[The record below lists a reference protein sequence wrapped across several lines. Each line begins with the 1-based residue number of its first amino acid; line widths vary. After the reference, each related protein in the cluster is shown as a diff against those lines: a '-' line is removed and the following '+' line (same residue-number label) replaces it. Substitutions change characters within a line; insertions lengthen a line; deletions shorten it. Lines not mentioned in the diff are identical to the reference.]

1 MKKTLSLLL
10 ALMMLAL
17 PVMGLADDDF
27 VSEALEDGR
36 AVNAVLTFRAGNI
49 TGDATM
55 DGVVQD
61 VLNALK
67 LNVSFQGGENPQGG
81 LVVSLSD
88 KDIITLS
95 AAQAQDA
102 VYLLCN
108 MLGEK
113 AVMVKPEDVEPLIK
127 RFIDTFE
134 LLGALSSYEASEL
147 KAQLTEAFAQ
157 GMNAGASAAVQ
168 MDEIPEPDMSA
179 LIAFVEGKVKEEAVT
194 MQPRNSDPA
203 AKKVVVTLT
212 GEDLVQI
219 VKLSLDAVR
228 GNAQLMEVL
237 NANVSVEE
245 GMTIEELFAQA
256 ESEMAALP
264 EMIKEPVVLEMYLDD
279 EDEPVYA
286 TAAIVVSEEGSGSVS
301 TGSVSTGKI
310 GASGSSQNGGENA
323 AEASVAVDM
332 NYARLTMNDVETHAA
347 NMIMKAEGETVSLSL
362 NVIDDEDKDEIR
374 LDMGDGV
381 NQIGVYVTHA
391 ENEEGDTET
400 AATDVNFVLN
410 DSEMSMNLTLK
421 VNEKVQ
427 ESGKDANAHYD
438 IALLL
443 DQTELFGLTVDA
455 ATADPEAS
463 IATENAIRLAELS
476 DEDFMTWLMDTVNGL
491 QLWAVT
497 AVQALPASVLMLM
510 MGQ

>member
-1 MKKTLSLLL
+1 MKKILSLLL

-17 PVMGLADDDF
+17 PAMGLADDDF

-36 AVNAVLTFRAGNI
+36 AVNAVLTFRAGDI

-55 DGVVQD
+55 DGLVQD
-61 VLNALK
+61 VLKALK
-67 LNVSFQGGENPQGG
+67 MSVSFQGGENPQGG

-102 VYLLCN
+102 LYLLCN
-108 MLGEK
+108 LLGEK
-113 AVMVKPEDVEPLIK
+113 AVMATAEDAEPLIK

-134 LLGALSSYEASEL
+134 QLGAISSYEASEL

-157 GMNAGASAAVQ
+157 GMSAGASAAVK
-168 MDEIPEPDMSA
+168 MDEIPDPDMTA
-179 LIAFVEGKVKEEAVT
+179 LIAFMKGKAKEEAVT

-219 VKLSLDAVR
+219 MKLTLDSVR
-228 GNAQLMEVL
+228 SNAQLMEML

-256 ESEMAALP
+256 ESEMAVLP
-264 EMIKEPVVLEMYLDD
+264 ELIKEPVVLELYLDD

-286 TAAIVVSEEGSGSVS
+286 TVTIVASEGGSSASSGA
-301 TGSVSTGKI
+301 VSTGKI
-310 GASGSSQNGGENA
+310 GASGSSQNDGGNA
-323 AEASVAVDM
+323 AEAAVTVDM
-332 NYARLTMNDVETHAA
+332 NYARLTMNDVENHAA
-347 NMIMKAEGETVSLSL
+347 NMIVKADGETVTMSL
-362 NVIDDEDKDEIR
+362 NVIDDEDEAEIR

-381 NQIGVYVTHA
+381 TQIGVYVTHA

-400 AATDVNFVLN
+400 AATDVNFVLS
-410 DSEMSMNLTLK
+410 DPDMSMNLTVK

-427 ESGKDANAHYD
+427 EIGKDANAHYD

-463 IATENAIRLAELS
+463 IATENALRLAQIS
-476 DEDFMTWLMDTVNGL
+476 DADFQSWLMDVANGL
-491 QLWAVT
+491 QPWLITV
-497 AVQALPASVLMLM
+497 VQALPASVLMLM